1 VCHATGNV
9 WSHYSEKGNR
19 IGSRKVG
26 DRDRGDIIA
35 DITTSFVVL
44 MGIFFPS
51 VTGTAVSQSVSQP
64 VGDERLVTVTV
75 TAEFVVRLLQSA

>member
-1 VCHATGNV
+1 LLLVCLTVPNAMQIFDLPLLMFDAIENV

-19 IGSRKVG
+19 IGSQDVG
-26 DRDRGDIIA
+26 DRARGDIIA

-51 VTGTAVSQSVSQP
+51 VTGASVTDQS
-64 VGDERLVTVTV
+64 L
-75 TAEFVVRLLQSA
+75 

>member
-1 VCHATGNV
+1 MQIFDLPLLMFDAIENV

-19 IGSRKVG
+19 IGSQDVG
-26 DRDRGDIIA
+26 DRARGDIIA

-51 VTGTAVSQSVSQP
+51 VTGASVTDQS
-64 VGDERLVTVTV
+64 L
-75 TAEFVVRLLQSA
+75 